1 MGPHV
6 TKRPVTRARATC
18 DSMSGNQVFRVKTV
32 KNCMVTG
39 GVEPAIP
46 CMGGRSAHHH
56 ATVAAAGIHSVLMS
70 LYLLD
75 QFPL

>member
-6 TKRPVTRARATC
+6 TKRPVTRAHTTC
-18 DSMSGNQVFRVKTV
+18 DGMLSNWVFRVKTV
-32 KNCMVTG
+32 KNCMVTA

-56 ATVAAAGIHSVLMS
+56 ATVAAAGIHSVLMR